1 MRCFGDSEVTAMD
14 FDKTIEKYHRA
25 LSEFHKGRPE
35 LILDMFSQ
43 REDVSLANPLGPA
56 VRGRKK
62 VVETA
67 ERAASNYQDGEPIH
81 FENLVKVVTPGL
93 AFIVENERS
102 KVKVGGRPDFS
113 TVALRVTAIFRPE
126 EGVWKIVHRHADT
139 IVTNRTAESLIQK

>member
-1 MRCFGDSEVTAMD
+1 MD